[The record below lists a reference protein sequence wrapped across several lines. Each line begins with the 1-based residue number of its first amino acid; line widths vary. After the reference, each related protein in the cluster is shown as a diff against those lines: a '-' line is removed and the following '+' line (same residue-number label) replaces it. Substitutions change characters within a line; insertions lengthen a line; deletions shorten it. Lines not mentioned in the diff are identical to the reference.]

1 MLNIT
6 TMKNTLPLIGLLL
19 IQFSLFGQTARV
31 VQLEHTLRWQ
41 TEDNFPKFIDD
52 HVMERSL
59 MAEMDE
65 RLRQHLQCSEI
76 TWPEHFDYRLISG
89 FGKTKIKM
97 PKSSAS
103 DYDIAIASSITRG
116 TTNYK
121 VLWNM
126 NVVVKQNKEMMLDKT
141 VEHELEPFSVSIRF
155 SKQPWMDENDFM
167 NIFLFLFDECLG
179 NIEISQ
185 GSISLGTPEKMRQK
199 VAEIMP
205 IEKEFTLAVAGAMM
219 GQSNS
224 SYKLLRDSL
233 VLSDFS
239 YKPGGLFEID
249 FNVSG
254 NEILAGLFS
263 QITGI
268 DAYYSLKS
276 KERRT
281 GAIYTHD
288 GLKRKVR
295 LDWLEESLKTTY
307 DDDELDSRI
316 LSPVTGAYYD
326 KDSLIAQF
334 IFYKQILSMKD
345 ISLHDLQF
353 QMGDDDLSEALYAI
367 TGNYRGNKFEVV
379 YREYDRLVMIRI
391 QNQLDAILSLININ
405 PESSSHGGTK
415 LSKNMVTMTTSQKML
430 STPEVK
436 METAEW
442 YPLYTRAEVEDE
454 TAIEMGYFLLLLFFT
469 MSNVG

>member
-1 MLNIT
+1 
-6 TMKNTLPLIGLLL
+6 MKTTLPLIGLLL
-19 IQFSLFGQTARV
+19 IQLSLFGQTATV
-31 VQLEHTLRWQ
+31 VQLEHSLRWQ
-41 TEDNFPKFIDD
+41 TEDNFPKFLDD
-52 HVMERSL
+52 HVLERAL

-65 RLRQHLQCSEI
+65 RLSQHLQCSEI
-76 TWPEHFDYRLISG
+76 TWPEHFDYRLISM
-89 FGKTKIKM
+89 FGKSKIKM
-97 PKSSAS
+97 PKPSPS

-126 NVVVKQNKEMMLDKT
+126 NVVIKKKKETMLDKT
-141 VEHELEPFSVSIRF
+141 AEHELEPFSVSILF

-179 NIEISQ
+179 NIEMSPGPISF
-185 GSISLGTPEKMRQK
+185 GSPEKMRQK
-199 VAEIMP
+199 IAEIMP
-205 IEKEFTLAVAGAMM
+205 IEKEYTLAAAGAMM

-239 YKPGGLFEID
+239 YNPKGLLDID
-249 FNVSG
+249 FNVGG
-254 NEILAGLFS
+254 NEIFANLFS

-268 DAYYSLKS
+268 DTYYRLKS
-276 KERRT
+276 KEKRM

-295 LDWLEESLKTTY
+295 LDWLEETLRSTSDE
-307 DDDELDSRI
+307 DDLDSRI
-316 LSPVTGAYYD
+316 LSPVTGVYYD
-326 KDSLIAQF
+326 QDFLIAQF
-334 IFYKQILSMKD
+334 IFYKQILRMRD
-345 ISLHDLQF
+345 ISLHNIHF
-353 QMGDDDLSEALYAI
+353 QMGDDDLAEALYAI
-367 TGNYRGNKFEVV
+367 IGTYIGNKFEVV
-379 YREYDRLVMIRI
+379 YREYDRLVMIKI
-391 QNQLDAILSLININ
+391 QDKLDAVLSLININ
-405 PESSSHGGTK
+405 PESSSHGGAK
-415 LSKNMVTMTTSQKML
+415 LSKNKVTMTTSQKML

-454 TAIEMGYFLLLLFFT
+454 TAIEMGYFLLLLFFA